1 MSRQRNPLSY
11 ASDDMP
17 TGRQR
22 FLRVVEWAFG
32 VDEASRRY
40 EAWRAGFA
48 GYRGDAMNRLL
59 DVYDIRLDLRGA
71 PWPPRSSPGRPLL
84 LVANHPFGVPDGIA
98 ILALG
103 ERLGRPVKIL
113 INTDLL
119 RIPEMQGFALPVDF
133 AETRAALKV
142 NAASGREAVARLQAG
157 ETIAI
162 FPSGGVATAR
172 WPFGPAG
179 DLAWKTFAAK
189 LVHKARADVAPFY
202 FVGQNSWLFQA
213 ASQVSLFLRLSMLVP
228 EALRRVGRAME
239 VHAGPIIPYEE
250 VEAITDRLEL
260 TDMLRRRIFALAP
273 AGTPPDRVGRLRAD
287 MRGTSPPNRD
297 LH

>member
-1 MSRQRNPLSY
+1 MRVQRSPLSY
-11 ASDDMP
+11 ASDGMSA
-17 TGRQR
+17 GKQG
-22 FLRVVEWAFG
+22 FLRFVEWAYG

-40 EAWRAGFA
+40 DAWRAAFA
-48 GYRGDAMNRLL
+48 SYRGDAMNRLL
-59 DVYDIRLDLRGA
+59 AVYDIRLDLRGA
-71 PWPPRSSPGRPLL
+71 PWPPPREPGRPLL

-119 RIPEMQGFALPVDF
+119 RIPEMQGFSLPIDF
-133 AETRAALKV
+133 AETREALKV

-189 LVHKARADVAPFY
+189 LVHKARADVAPLY

-228 EALRRVGRAME
+228 EALRRVGRSLE
-239 VHAGPIIPYEE
+239 VHAGTPIPYEE
-250 VEAITDRLEL
+250 MEAITDRRAL

-273 AGTPPDRVGRLRAD
+273 PGAPRDRVGRLRGA
-287 MRGTSPPNRD
+287 
-297 LH
+297 

>member
-1 MSRQRNPLSY
+1 MTIVRSPLSY
-11 ASDDMP
+11 ASDDMAAAK
-17 TGRQR
+17 QR
-22 FLRVVEWAFG
+22 FLRLVEWAYG

-40 EAWRAGFA
+40 DAWRAEFA
-48 GYRGDAMNRLL
+48 SYQGDAMNRLL
-59 DVYDIRLDLRGA
+59 AVYDIHLDIHGA
-71 PWPPRSSPGRPLL
+71 PWPPQRAPGRPLL

-98 ILALG
+98 MLALG

-119 RIPEMQGFALPVDF
+119 RIPEMQGFSLPIDF
-133 AETRAALKV
+133 AETREALRI

-172 WPFGPAG
+172 WPFGHAG
-179 DLAWKTFAAK
+179 DLAWKTFVAK

-202 FVGQNSWLFQA
+202 FAGQNSWLFQA

-228 EALRRVGRAME
+228 EALRRVGRSMD
-239 VHAGPIIPYEE
+239 VHAGAPIGYEE
-250 VEAITDRLEL
+250 MEPITDRLAL

-273 AGTPPDRVGRLRAD
+273 AGTPPDRVGRLR
-287 MRGTSPPNRD
+287 TS
-297 LH
+297 

>member
-1 MSRQRNPLSY
+1 MTPRRSPLSY
-11 ASDDMP
+11 ASDEMS
-17 TGRQR
+17 GAKQR
-22 FLRVVEWAFG
+22 FLRLVEWAYG

-40 EAWRAGFA
+40 EAWRAAFVS
-48 GYRGDAMNRLL
+48 YDGDAMNRLL
-59 DVYDIRLDLRGA
+59 AVYDIRLDIRGA
-71 PWPPRSSPGRPLL
+71 PWPPPGDARRPLL

-119 RIPEMQGFALPVDF
+119 RIPEMQGFALPIDF
-133 AETRAALKV
+133 GETREALRI
-142 NAASGREAVARLQAG
+142 NAASGREAVSRLQAG

-202 FVGQNSWLFQA
+202 FTGQNSWLFQA

-228 EALRRVGRAME
+228 EALRRVGRRME
-239 VHAGPIIPYEE
+239 VHAGALIPYEE
-250 VEAITDRLEL
+250 MAAITGRLAL
-260 TDMLRRRIFALAP
+260 TDMLRRRVIALAP
-273 AGTPPDRVGRLRAD
+273 AGTPPDRVGRLRGA
-287 MRGTSPPNRD
+287 
-297 LH
+297 